1 MKQRI
6 VALLSWPILVAVGFA
21 ATKLGEKYS
30 QSLDDLQYG
39 FDFE

>member
-1 MKQRI
+1 MKERL
-6 VALLSWPILVAVGFA
+6 VALVSWPILVAVGFL

-30 QSLDDLQYG
+30 QSLDDVQFE